1 MLRRRMKVPLY
12 TPMDFSCA
20 PRPFSASSAIQG
32 FLAVQGHEIL
42 KRGERRKKTRRARRP
57 PCSISRPAAAEAKP
71 LTASRSRWIMET
83 LPPRSTART
92 PASGAGYR
100 GSNPWGAATIFY
112 FFSVGAAGRAGDGG
126 VTALSSQAVYQRF
139 KSICDPAARRCVVN
153 SNASGDPFSR
163 KPPAFSSA

>member
-1 MLRRRMKVPLY
+1 MKVPLY
-12 TPMDFSCA
+12 PPMDFSCA

-32 FLAVQGHEIL
+32 FLAVECHEIL
-42 KRGERRKKTRRARRP
+42 KRGERRKKARRTRRP
-57 PCSISRPAAAEAKP
+57 PCSISRPAAGEAKA
-71 LTASRSRWIMET
+71 LTASRSRWIMEA

-100 GSNPWGAATIFY
+100 GSNPWGAASLLLFH
-112 FFSVGAAGRAGDGG
+112 FFSVAAAGRAGEGG

-153 SNASGDPFSR
+153 SNASCDPFSR
-163 KPPAFSSA
+163 KLLAFSSA